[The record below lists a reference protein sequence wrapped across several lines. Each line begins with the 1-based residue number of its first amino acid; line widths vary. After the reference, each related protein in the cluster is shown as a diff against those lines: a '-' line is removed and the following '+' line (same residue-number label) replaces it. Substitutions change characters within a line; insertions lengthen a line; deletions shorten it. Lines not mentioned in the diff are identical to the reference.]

1 MIVSYIKIFFTEEK
15 QMTSKETLLALLDSL
30 TPEDITL
37 MLSLLETRREEA
49 QPVPPSCSQSLL

>member
-1 MIVSYIKIFFTEEK
+1 
-15 QMTSKETLLALLDSL
+15 MTSKETLLALLNSL

-37 MLSLLETRREEA
+37 MLSLHETRREEA